1 MYSRFNFANIT
12 IENTSKFAGAKFLES
27 YRVFCFIS
35 TGTLGS
41 FGNSFPAVTSLSQ
54 PCFRHWRFILL
65 VQTKEMISINYG
77 SSTSIWK
84 TLYDAMNDNKLI
96 PSMDPLTNWA
106 AATVEESIL
115 KISSYRASLNW
126 LQRPSQSTPEYR
138 KLCDEKEHTPLI
150 LTKSQ

>member
-1 MYSRFNFANIT
+1 MAAAQAYEKHYTMR
-12 IENTSKFAGAKFLES
+12 
-27 YRVFCFIS
+27 
-35 TGTLGS
+35 
-41 FGNSFPAVTSLSQ
+41 
-54 PCFRHWRFILL
+54 W
-65 VQTKEMISINYG
+65 MI
-77 SSTSIWK
+77 
-84 TLYDAMNDNKLI
+84 NKLI
-96 PSMDPLTNWA
+96 PSMDPLTNLA